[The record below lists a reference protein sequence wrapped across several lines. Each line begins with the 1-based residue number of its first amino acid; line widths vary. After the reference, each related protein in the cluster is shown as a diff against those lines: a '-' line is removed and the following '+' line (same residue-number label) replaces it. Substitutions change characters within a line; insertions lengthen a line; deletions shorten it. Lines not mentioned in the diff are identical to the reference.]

1 MHLLRKKV
9 ELGVIE
15 QEEPQLAQSFPKE
28 GYKADLKGLPN
39 ISFGTVWRFMIE
51 GVESKK
57 QLSTAKPLVKGFNF
71 FKSGHVL
78 YIGYLHESGKHY
90 IKSQVL
96 PSMKKDKVYTC
107 FLVIHLIPKWR
118 PINYSFVCMLISPLG
133 LVIMNKK
140 QKNFEVKMRQRGLIN
155 MQTKE

>member
-1 MHLLRKKV
+1 MKYLRDPDGGLHLLRKKV
-9 ELGVIE
+9 ELGVLE

-78 YIGYLHESGKHY
+78 YIGYLHENGKHY

-107 FLVIHLIPKWR
+107 FLVIASIGRVLNAHCKCPADIDGRCNHVASTL
-118 PINYSFVCMLISPLG
+118 FALE
-133 LVIMNKK
+133 
-140 QKNFEVKMRQRGLIN
+140 QHF
-155 MQTKE
+155 KET

>member
-1 MHLLRKKV
+1 MQICRVEDYIKHRLDIKYLRDQDGGLHLLRKKV
-9 ELGVIE
+9 ELGVLE

-57 QLSTAKPLVKGFNF
+57 QLSTAKRLVKGFNF

-78 YIGYLHESGKHY
+78 YIGYLHESGKNY

-96 PSMKKDKVYTC
+96 PSMKKDKVYTYWTTLLC
-107 FLVIHLIPKWR
+107 SGNS
-118 PINYSFVCMLISPLG
+118 INWQGFKCTL
-133 LVIMNKK
+133 
-140 QKNFEVKMRQRGLIN
+140 
-155 MQTKE
+155 